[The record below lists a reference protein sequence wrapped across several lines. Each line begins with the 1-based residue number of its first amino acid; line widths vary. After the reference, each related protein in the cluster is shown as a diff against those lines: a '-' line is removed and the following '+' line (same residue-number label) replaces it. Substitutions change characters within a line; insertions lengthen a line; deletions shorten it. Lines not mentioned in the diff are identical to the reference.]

1 MLKAIKEGV
10 QPVILMIL
18 RVVFTIVAISFATY
32 GLITSD
38 FRFQNWMLFFFSL
51 ALVVTGIGELRK
63 GHKVIGGLSITA
75 FVFILCV
82 IAVTQF

>member
-1 MLKAIKEGV
+1 M
-10 QPVILMIL
+10 ILMIL
-18 RVVFTIVAISFATY
+18 RVIFTIIAISFATY

-51 ALVVTGIGELRK
+51 ALLVTGVAELRK
-63 GHKVIGGLSITA
+63 GHKIIGGLSIAA

-82 IAVTQF
+82 IVVTQF

>member
-1 MLKAIKEGV
+1 
-10 QPVILMIL
+10 MIF
-18 RVVFTIVAISFATY
+18 RVVFTIIAISFATY

-63 GHKVIGGLSITA
+63 GHKLIGGLSIGA

-82 IAVTQF
+82 IVVTQF